1 MHTTLRKNHKWIQ
14 AGFMFCDWLT
24 LQLFLHHL
32 SKLWSETPRRHCLK
46 SASRI
51 KMTAAKV
58 FFLLAV
64 YLQGGFTTERNK
76 SFSKCKEG
84 EGSFYDF
91 SIKDIYGLKVPDT
104 DYKNHVALVMNVATF
119 WGLTMQYKQLN
130 ELLQTY
136 RSEENGNCGF
146 RVLAFPCNQF
156 GLQEPGENAY
166 EILNGL
172 KYVRPGHGFEL
183 DRNLKMMQKIEVN
196 GKKESKI
203 FTFLKVSQSLASLW
217 LFLEGFDEL
226 YRAVINY

>member
-1 MHTTLRKNHKWIQ
+1 MNYY
-14 AGFMFCDWLT
+14 
-24 LQLFLHHL
+24 
-32 SKLWSETPRRHCLK
+32 KL
-46 SASRI
+46 I
-51 KMTAAKV
+51 
-58 FFLLAV
+58 
-64 YLQGGFTTERNK
+64 
-76 SFSKCKEG
+76 
-84 EGSFYDF
+84 
-91 SIKDIYGLKVPDT
+91 
-104 DYKNHVALVMNVATF
+104 
-119 WGLTMQYKQLN
+119 
-130 ELLQTY
+130 
-136 RSEENGNCGF
+136 ENGNCGF

>member
-1 MHTTLRKNHKWIQ
+1 
-14 AGFMFCDWLT
+14 
-24 LQLFLHHL
+24 
-32 SKLWSETPRRHCLK
+32 
-46 SASRI
+46 
-51 KMTAAKV
+51 MTAAKV

-226 YRAVINY
+226 YRAVISY